1 MTSIITRPAATV
13 LTPDDVILLTDDPA
27 GTPTSKKA
35 TMQTVSSFTA
45 VRTHRN
51 IQYTRST
58 PAAVNDMVFIP
69 PFVRPDISGVTFGG
83 FLAGKYQAS
92 QPNATPDD
100 DNPDVADSADPG
112 TVPVATRAGVP
123 AWRFIAFQQARKAC
137 ANLGIGW
144 HLITSFEWASLALW
158 SQMNGTQ
165 PHGNNKNVNPPA
177 DIDYPTE
184 TALLDRACFARN
196 SGWFACLCGT
206 GPNTWA
212 HNHDASGVF
221 DLNGNMW
228 EWNDG
233 LFLCPAS
240 LNDNST
246 TPHVVT
252 GAGGAGYPLVLATL
266 EVTQARAPYGAS
278 TTVAANRLTDANKV
292 WVADEFNGCFLYDAA
307 GSLFYIDDTLPTY
320 LTIDGTPAA
329 GAYSILRV
337 IATDITAGM
346 TSGNKIL
353 TLQNAD
359 ANLKPFAIPAT
370 SDGTGSATYGNDGYW
385 YNKSALRA
393 AIRGGGWGDGVHA
406 GVFALSLDYAPST
419 SLSVVGLRVAKS
431 L

>member
-1 MTSIITRPAATV
+1 MGTAIVETV
-13 LTPDDVILLTDDPA
+13 
-27 GTPTSKKA
+27 
-35 TMQTVSSFTA
+35 
-45 VRTHRN
+45 
-51 IQYTRST
+51 Y
-58 PAAVNDMVFIP
+58 IP
-69 PFVRPDISGVTFGG
+69 PFTHPDIAGVTFGG

-100 DNPDVADSADPG
+100 DNPDVADSTDPG
-112 TVPVATRAGVP
+112 IVPAATRAGVP
-123 AWRFIAFQQARKAC
+123 PWRYITFHQARKAC
-137 ANLGIGW
+137 ANLGLGW

-184 TALLDRACFARN
+184 TALLDRAGNARN
-196 SGWFACLCGT
+196 AGWYPCLCGT

-212 HNHDASGVF
+212 HNHGADGVF

-240 LNDNST
+240 LNDNSA

-252 GAGGAGYPLVLATL
+252 DAGGAGYPLVLASL
-266 EVTQARAPYGAS
+266 EVTLLKAPYGKS
-278 TTVAANRLTDANKV
+278 TSVAAGSLTDSNKG
-292 WVADEFNGCFLYDAA
+292 WTINQFAGNFLYDVA
-307 GSLFYIDDTLPTY
+307 GSLFYIDSNTATA
-320 LTIDGTPAA
+320 LTIDGTPVA
-329 GAYSILRV
+329 GAYSILKV

-346 TSGNKIL
+346 ASGNKIC
-353 TLQNAD
+353 TLRNAN

-370 SDGTGSATYGNDGYW
+370 SDATGSDTYGRDGYW
-385 YNKSALRA
+385 FDKTVLRA
-393 AIRGGGWGDGVHA
+393 AIRGGSWYTGVYA
-406 GVFALSLDYAPST
+406 GVFALYLAYAPST
-419 SLSVVGLRVAKS
+419 SSATIGLRVAKS